1 MMPEVD
7 KDSVADVVSGAHA
20 PIFDS
25 EALFKENKIFSTER
39 LTNGRT
45 GCSGGSSISGA
56 SGIINGGGSTEV
68 DNTDS
73 ESMVH
78 PFVYKSPLT
87 IPPAKYINSALTNFG
102 AQSMSLPPTNKD
114 TLATLLNAERPQ
126 TAPLTFQMRN
136 SSRSISS
143 SESNAFDAHIP
154 TAGDRKREKYRSL
167 KRNGQL
173 SVEDMLPAKPKPI
186 SFQPSRP
193 SSTTIKSSP
202 EPSDLTTL
210 SMNSTWHPHV
220 YAKPPNRPTPY
231 AIADIMGW
239 RKATKLASS
248 DLDTRTSPFIST
260 AFSLKS
266 ETPSEV
272 DASRMKSP
280 RTILKTFQQQ
290 YSQQISRF
298 DERCSSHTRSTS
310 LSETSEDDSG
320 SIANDQPLNLCV
332 PKQSDS
338 NDSTSVTAKSVAK
351 IHKKDLPSKPH
362 VKKKKLSIE
371 AIPAAEIIKEKQQLE
386 TTEDDSDSGSTDN
399 RRKKKARTTF
409 TGRQIFEL
417 EKQFEIKKYLSSSE
431 RTDMA
436 KLLNVTET
444 QVKIWFQN
452 RRTKWKK
459 QDNVTNTEAAEH
471 KTVTSKNS
479 ENPKGNNTLTPQNES
494 TTPIISSKK
503 SSQIT
508 PVSVATAVMGPNE
521 KTRPISV
528 ELSAKLS
535 AKHSTKMKNKL
546 ALLNT
551 PSTPP
556 NGEKSR
562 PPSEN
567 NSTSGGNGNGGSS
580 NKRKST
586 DLSPPPPILDFE
598 TKLTVSKISNVK
610 SSIDEDDSSHHMPD
624 DQMSEI

>member
-25 EALFKENKIFSTER
+25 EALYKENKIFSTER

-45 GCSGGSSISGA
+45 SGGGGIGASGGSTDG
-56 SGIINGGGSTEV
+56 
-68 DNTDS
+68 DNPDS

-87 IPPAKYINSALTNFG
+87 IPPAKYINNALSNFG
-102 AQSMSLPPTNKD
+102 AQSLALPVPSKD
-114 TLATLLNAERPQ
+114 TLTSLLNAERPQ

-136 SSRSISS
+136 SARSIAS
-143 SESNAFDAHIP
+143 SEPDAYVGSATNNFPQIP
-154 TAGDRKREKYRSL
+154 TAVDRKREKYRNL

-173 SVEDMLPAKPKPI
+173 SVDDILPPKPKAV

-193 SSTTIKSSP
+193 SSTTILKPSP
-202 EPSDLTTL
+202 EPSDL
-210 SMNSTWHPHV
+210 SAMSSISSTWHPHV

-239 RKATKLASS
+239 RKATKLSN
-248 DLDTRTSPFIST
+248 DLDPRTPFISE
-260 AFSLKS
+260 AFGIKS
-266 ETPSEV
+266 DTPSEV

-298 DERCSSHTRSTS
+298 EERCNSHTRSTS

-338 NDSTSVTAKSVAK
+338 NDSSSVTAKSVAK

-362 VKKKKLSIE
+362 VKKKKLSTDS
-371 AIPAAEIIKEKQQLE
+371 IPAAEVIKEKQIE

-471 KTVTSKNS
+471 KTVTSKNP
-479 ENPKGNNTLTPQNES
+479 ENPKGGGNTPQNDSS
-494 TTPIISSKK
+494 TQPSSKK
-503 SSQIT
+503 SSQTI
-508 PVSVATAVMGPNE
+508 SSTASTNAAVVGSTE
-521 KTRPISV
+521 KSRPISV
-528 ELSAKLS
+528 ELSAKIS

-546 ALLNT
+546 SLLNNT
-551 PSTPP
+551 SS

-567 NSTSGGNGNGGSS
+567 SSSNG
-580 NKRKST
+580 NKRKSI
-586 DLSPPPPILDFE
+586 DINPPPSSILDFE
-598 TKLTVSKISNVK
+598 SKLSVSKISTLK
-610 SSIDEDDSSHHMPD
+610 TASHDEDTHMAD
-624 DQMSEI
+624 DQLSEI

>member
-20 PIFDS
+20 PIFDT
-25 EALFKENKIFSTER
+25 EALYKENKIFA
-39 LTNGRT
+39 NGRT
-45 GCSGGSSISGA
+45 GRSASSSSG
-56 SGIINGGGSTEV
+56 NTEV
-68 DNTDS
+68 DNPDS

-78 PFVYKSPLT
+78 PYVYKSPLT
-87 IPPAKYINSALTNFG
+87 IPPAKYINSALSNFG
-102 AQSMSLPPTNKD
+102 SQSLSLPSATNKD
-114 TLATLLNAERPQ
+114 TLTSLLNAERPQ
-126 TAPLTFQMRN
+126 TAPLTFHMQN
-136 SSRSISS
+136 NPRSMVSAAP
-143 SESNAFDAHIP
+143 ESYIGLPTNNTQLP
-154 TAGDRKREKYRSL
+154 TAGDRKREKYRTH
-167 KRNGQL
+167 KRTGQL
-173 SVEDMLPAKPKPI
+173 TADEMSPTKPKPLA
-186 SFQPSRP
+186 FQPSRP

-202 EPSDLTTL
+202 EPSDL
-210 SMNSTWHPHV
+210 SASIKSTWHPHV

-231 AIADIMGW
+231 GIADIMGW
-239 RKATKLASS
+239 RKTTKTLNE
-248 DLDTRTSPFIST
+248 LDPRTPFLT
-260 AFSLKS
+260 AGLNGRS
-266 ETPSEV
+266 ETLSET

-290 YSQQISRF
+290 YSQQINRF
-298 DERCSSHTRSTS
+298 EERCSSHTRSTS
-310 LSETSEDDSG
+310 LSETSEDDTA

-332 PKQSDS
+332 SKQSDS
-338 NDSTSVTAKSVAK
+338 NDSSSIAATAKAIAK

-362 VKKKKLSIE
+362 VKKKKLSTDSITS
-371 AIPAAEIIKEKQQLE
+371 AELIKEKQVE

-471 KTVTSKNS
+471 KTVTTKNP
-479 ENPKGNNTLTPQNES
+479 ENLKGNNTSQNEPK
-494 TTPIISSKK
+494 THSSKK
-503 SSQIT
+503 SSQ
-508 PVSVATAVMGPNE
+508 ATNSTQLSNVETTTTTTTTTTE
-521 KTRPISV
+521 KSRSISV

-546 ALLNT
+546 SALNT
-551 PSTPP
+551 S
-556 NGEKSR
+556 NGDKSR

-567 NSTSGGNGNGGSS
+567 SSPGSNASGSA
-580 NKRKST
+580 NKRKSQE
-586 DLSPPPPILDFE
+586 LNPSSSILDFE
-598 TKLTVSKISNVK
+598 TKLSISKISNVK
-610 SSIDEDDSSHHMPD
+610 ITHDENDTLIADE
-624 DQMSEI
+624 QMSEI